1 MSKPLTVE
9 TIMIRTK
16 CDKLNVIKNLNLWG
30 SDIEDIS
37 CVASVPNL
45 EVISFAVNKIKTLK
59 PFSKL
64 AYLRELYLRKNNI
77 SNIKEINHL
86 RDCFSLKTL
95 SLNENP
101 ICDNPNYRQIV
112 IKALPQ
118 LIKLD
123 DKVISA
129 EERNST
135 ECDDDDEEE
144 ENNDYAIERISKKK
158 SDNNIGHN
166 QLKSQYDMVENSV
179 NKQYNHQKSEI
190 VTDRYNKGKRK
201 EDNFIVEKEN
211 EEYFKHNN
219 KENRAFTKRH
229 TDDDIIVTNTN
240 KVNKKNQ
247 YTDTS
252 NESPQIASNSN
263 KRRVKEVETADNESI
278 VLAIEL
284 LIGKLTKSEL
294 FELKIKINERIN
306 KMNDDEY

>member
-1 MSKPLTVE
+1 MSGKALTVE

-16 CDKLNVIKNLNLWG
+16 CDKLNLIKNLNLWG
-30 SDIEDIS
+30 SDIQDIS

-64 AYLRELYLRKNNI
+64 GYLRELYLRKNNI

-123 DKVISA
+123 DKVIST

-135 ECDDDDEEE
+135 EYDDDQEE
-144 ENNDYAIERISKKK
+144 ENNDFEIEKVEKIEKKK
-158 SDNNIGHN
+158 SDNNIVHS
-166 QLKSQYDMVENSV
+166 QLKSQYDIQETNI
-179 NKQYNHQKSEI
+179 NRQYNHQKSEI
-190 VTDRYNKGKRK
+190 VTDRYMKGKRQ
-201 EDNFIVEKEN
+201 EDNLLNEKEN
-211 EEYFKHNN
+211 EEYFKQN
-219 KENRAFTKRH
+219 KDNRAYAKRN
-229 TDDDIIVTNTN
+229 TDDDIVKKN
-240 KVNKKNQ
+240 NKKNVCS
-247 YTDTS
+247 DTS
-252 NESPQIASNSN
+252 NDSPQISN
-263 KRRVKEVETADNESI
+263 KRKEKVIESDNENI

-284 LIGKLTKSEL
+284 LIGKLAKSDL

-306 KMNDDEY
+306 KLNDEEY